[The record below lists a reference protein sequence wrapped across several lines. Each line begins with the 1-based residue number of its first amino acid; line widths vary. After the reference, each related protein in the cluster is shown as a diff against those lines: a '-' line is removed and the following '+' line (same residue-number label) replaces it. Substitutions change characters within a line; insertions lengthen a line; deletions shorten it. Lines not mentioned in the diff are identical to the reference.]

1 MNPLRSTTMSTPSP
15 LPEPLVERIAQRLRA
30 MGEPMRIRILDSLRD
45 GPATAQEL
53 TARLGTSPQNISKH
67 LGVLRAA
74 GLVRRERDGAAVL
87 HEIADP
93 TVLSICEQVCGELT
107 REVRELGRLL
117 EPQADTV
124 A

>member
-1 MNPLRSTTMSTPSP
+1 MSAPHP
-15 LPEPLVERIAQRLRA
+15 MPDQLVELVAQRFRA
-30 MGEPMRIRILDSLRD
+30 MGEPMRVRILDALRD
-45 GPATAQEL
+45 GPATAQDL

-74 GLVRRERDGAAVL
+74 GLVRRERDGAAVR

-93 TVLSICEQVCGELT
+93 TVLSICEEVCGSLT
-107 REVRELGRLL
+107 REVRELGRML
-117 EPQADTV
+117 EPRDA

>member
-1 MNPLRSTTMSTPSP
+1 MDPLGSVFMSAPHP
-15 LPEPLVERIAQRLRA
+15 MPEQLVELVAQRFRA
-30 MGEPMRIRILDSLRD
+30 MGEPMRVRILDALRD
-45 GPATAQEL
+45 GPATAQDL

-93 TVLSICEQVCGELT
+93 TVLNICEEVCGSLT

-117 EPQADTV
+117 EPRDA